1 MDRVRVVVLSDAP
14 LLLLGLG
21 TILRQDQR
29 LAVAAEVAEVRAAVA
44 AVRRVSCD
52 VLMVHHT
59 ATAAAT
65 AARLAESM
73 PDETPLP
80 RLLLLTEQ
88 SGREELLA
96 ALRLGIPGYAVL
108 SELTPDELCHGV
120 VQLAQHGV
128 WMCPV
133 ATQHLLDVAPLD
145 RVLTRRPESSMLTT
159 VGFPK
164 PDLSERELAVLRQA
178 AAGQREVQIAHD
190 LCLSPNTVKTYLRRI
205 CDKLQT
211 SSRADAIQVGIY
223 LGLVA
228 DRRRDDS
235 SRQALRAKVVS

>member
-21 TILRQDQR
+21 TILRQDQQ
-29 LAVAAEVAEVRAAVA
+29 LAVVAEVSEVRAALA
-44 AVRRVSCD
+44 AVRRLSCD
-52 VLMVHHT
+52 VLLVHHT
-59 ATAAAT
+59 ATASAT
-65 AARLAESM
+65 ATRLAENM
-73 PDETPLP
+73 PADGPRP

-96 ALRLGIPGYAVL
+96 ALRMGIQGYAVL

-120 VQLAQHGV
+120 VILARHGL

-133 ATQHLLDVAPLD
+133 ATRHLLDVAPLD
-145 RVLTRRPESSMLTT
+145 RVSMRRPESPMLTA
-159 VGFPK
+159 VGFPR
-164 PDLSERELAVLRQA
+164 PDLSDRELAVLRQA
-178 AAGQREVQIAHD
+178 AAGQREAQIAHD

-228 DRRRDDS
+228 DRRREDS
-235 SRQALRAKVVS
+235 SRQVLRPKVVS